1 MLITSAKENN
11 RVCKPLKP
19 LRIYFRP
26 HDTTFAF
33 IFFLA
38 RRCPSTIQC
47 SSLDEITHPGIM
59 NSEFRKTIGDLLGK
73 GIQFEVPA
81 YQRGY
86 RWKQQQVGELLHDLR
101 EFIQKN
107 EDSPQK
113 NKRYL
118 LQLVVVKKIDE
129 NQYEVI
135 DGQQRLTTL
144 FILLTFLQ
152 ERYKNVCNPQKQLY
166 TIKYKTR
173 DSLSDYLKE
182 IGEKSPKN
190 IDEYYMQQAWKVFKD
205 SWSDEPGGITGE
217 KEAESLWKILTAE
230 TGASERVE
238 ILWLE
243 KNDDDASET
252 IFRNINSGKIE
263 LEESEL
269 IKSLFLRTKKDNSH
283 LVRAL
288 QWEQIENRFYDD
300 AFWGFLKEEDDDKIA
315 RRINILAKL
324 MLSTDEGKGGEN
336 GKSFKTNELF
346 ICIKEKIEDPTRE
359 PGIWRKF
366 VETFQILESWYN
378 APLLHNYIGLCLQI
392 GAASLA
398 TIFKK
403 YNYNKILLEPE
414 TETREKR
421 FLRFL
426 KNQIY
431 SHLIKKGED
440 TEAFIGGLEYGSN
453 NNDIKKILLTY
464 NVELLN
470 QQYEN
475 APKGGKWNEDHSM
488 FRFPFDVYTQINW
501 QLEHIS
507 SQNESEAEWVIAIIE
522 KEKQTL
528 EKGSCRQLFEDGKGG
543 RYTNW
548 EEVQDEIKKSPG
560 LIDKIKQG
568 IKDDL
573 GESLLEEDDKDRIGN
588 LALLDNHTNES
599 YKNALF
605 RDKKETIISN
615 IKKGHFVPLGT
626 QYAFFKFFEENPTKL
641 EYWKET
647 DVDHQ
652 ESYIIQTIDRLKK

>member
-1 MLITSAKENN
+1 MS
-11 RVCKPLKP
+11 
-19 LRIYFRP
+19 
-26 HDTTFAF
+26 
-33 IFFLA
+33 
-38 RRCPSTIQC
+38 
-47 SSLDEITHPGIM
+47 
-59 NSEFRKTIGDLLGK
+59 SEFRKTIGDLLGK

-113 NKRYL
+113 DKRYL

-324 MLSTDEGKGGEN
+324 VLSTGKGNNAGQD
-336 GKSFKTNELF
+336 KSFKTNELF
-346 ICIKEKIEDPTRE
+346 IGIKEKIEDPTRE
-359 PGIWRKF
+359 PDIWRKF

-392 GAASLA
+392 GAAPLT
-398 TIFKK
+398 TIFEE
-403 YNYNKILLEPE
+403 YNKPLLGS
-414 TETREKR
+414 ETREKQ
-421 FLRFL
+421 FL
-426 KNQIY
+426 KFLKGKIY
-431 SHLIKKGED
+431 SHLIGKNGKD
-440 TEAFIGGLEYGSN
+440 TKAFIGGLEYGSN

-470 QQYEN
+470 QQYVN
-475 APKGGKWNEDHSM
+475 VKAHKGWKWNEDHSM

-507 SQNESEAEWVIAIIE
+507 SQNENEAEWVIAIIE
-522 KEKQTL
+522 EYKRELKDKGENGGCNKILTKFNDNWAENWKEV
-528 EKGSCRQLFEDGKGG
+528 G
-543 RYTNW
+543 
-548 EEVQDEIKKSPG
+548 DEIKKSPQD
-560 LIDKIKQG
+560 LINKIKQG

-573 GESLLEEDDKDRIGN
+573 GESLLKEDDKDRIGN
-588 LALLDNHTNES
+588 LALLDDHTNKS
-599 YKNALF
+599 YKNAPF
-605 RDKKETIISN
+605 RKKKGTIISK
-615 IKKGHFVPLGT
+615 IKEGQFVPLGT
-626 QYAFFKFFEENPTKL
+626 QYAFFKFFEKNPTEL

-647 DVDHQ
+647 DVKEQ
-652 ESYIIQTIDRLKK
+652 ESYIIQTIDRLKE